1 MVVVTLTVAVVVVCR
16 RPVAEVADAFDAAEI
31 VGVVNNFT
39 DDFTVTFTSPH
50 TGWGCYVTSPAK
62 GAGFVT

>member
-1 MVVVTLTVAVVVVCR
+1 
-16 RPVAEVADAFDAAEI
+16 
-31 VGVVNNFT
+31 VVNNFT
-39 DDFTVTFTSPH
+39 IDFTVTFTSPH